1 MDPALGKAADL
12 GAEGGCAETKFLRV
26 SNLPTYPY
34 HLASDTPAA
43 GMALEEAGGVDP
55 ALCKAADLGG
65 EGRQMAAEEWRP
77 RKLCPRK
84 QNDGR

>member
-12 GAEGGCAETKFLRV
+12 YPESWCPETNIKSV
-26 SNLPTYPY
+26 HLPLPSDS
-34 HLASDTPAA
+34 LAT
-43 GMALEEAGGVDP
+43 GMTQEAGGVDP
-55 ALCKAADLGG
+55 ALGKAADLGW
-65 EGRQMAAEEWRP
+65 ESRQMAGEEEWRP